1 MIIPLIMLMFL
12 VIVVVMVVLLFNI
25 MRGKDDGPV

>member
-12 VIVVVMVVLLFNI
+12 VIVVVMVMLLFGI
-25 MRGKDDGPV
+25 MRGKDKGPV

>member
-25 MRGKDDGPV
+25 MRGKDSGPV